1 MLSYRTVESRTLALL
16 KKLSSKAFL
25 SETRL
30 VDGTALA
37 LFYGCNGEIEMTAT
51 LSRVKLHGSSVWN
64 FIGAFFKRIFN
75 GCLCYASMVPERIKI
90 EATCRAIR
98 FDLFADSEK
107 NIYICKTRSKK
118 RRYYG
123 NNGNQIR

>member
-30 VDGTALA
+30 VGGTALA

-51 LSRVKLHGSSVWN
+51 LSRVKLHSSSAWD
-64 FIGAFFKRIFN
+64 FIRTFFKKTLTGAGTMRIGF
-75 GCLCYASMVPERIKI
+75 R
-90 EATCRAIR
+90 
-98 FDLFADSEK
+98 
-107 NIYICKTRSKK
+107 
-118 RRYYG
+118 
-123 NNGNQIR
+123 